1 MLFSFGG
8 VRRRRE
14 GGEGGCFCRAQSA
27 LLGGDPGGVGVYA
40 GSSVTFSRLHRV
52 F

>member
-8 VRRRRE
+8 VRRGRE

-27 LLGGDPGGVGVYA
+27 LLGGDPGGVYM
-40 GSSVTFSRLHRV
+40 RDQL
-52 F
+52 